1 MKDFARAK
9 HRLTKHRNRV
19 HGGRGTG
26 AGATAPAGSKPPRHA
41 AGAAPGGLETN
52 AERYESSEDEAEGV
66 LQRRSQGQDLAKL
79 LAAAQNDV
87 TTRPARHW
95 SMLRA
100 LSDDQVPRNIADAFK
115 VCLPRRPFAQ
125 VPATCDSVTNTD
137 SGLVPRQNLAVN
149 LAPRMLVAEIC
160 TRHATQDCNP
170 MIRRLVRTGRSADLL
185 HWFHRTLPWTSALW
199 SAACEQSR

>member
-1 MKDFARAK
+1 MEGSVKDFARAK

-100 LSDDQVPRNIADAFK
+100 LSDDQVPQNIADAFK
-115 VCLPRRPFAQ
+115 VCLPRRPSAHRYLRH
-125 VPATCDSVTNTD
+125 VTLTVD
-137 SGLVPRQNLAVN
+137 GVVPRQKLSVN
-149 LAPRMLVAEIC
+149 LAPRVLVAKIC

-170 MIRRLVRTGRSADLL
+170 MIRRLVRTGRIADVL
-185 HWFHRTLPWTSALW
+185 H
-199 SAACEQSR
+199 